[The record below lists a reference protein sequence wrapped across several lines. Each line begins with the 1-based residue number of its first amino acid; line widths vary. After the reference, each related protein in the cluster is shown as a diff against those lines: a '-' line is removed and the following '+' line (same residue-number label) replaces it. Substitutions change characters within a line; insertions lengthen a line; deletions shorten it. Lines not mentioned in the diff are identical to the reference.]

1 MMIQKRDIS
10 TLDRQTSTGDLVRV
24 NVGIANEYSGSTEH
38 SG

>member
-10 TLDRQTSTGDLVRV
+10 TLDRQTNTGDLV